1 MAISID
7 SLKLDLLEVKEE
19 LVDEDYIN
27 HQVSVLMSDEE
38 LTPGS
43 SAAGGVNEECEEEDD
58 KLQGWIN
65 GPSNNYNAKRHTKY
79 ALSLFE
85 IFSKRENVNFE
96 DIDNKA
102 LDVLLSNFYKAAR
115 NKKGD
120 LYALKSMQSIRF
132 GLQRYFL
139 ESRGIDIIRSDEFSL
154 SHKTFGAVSHKLKR
168 FGKDKVRHH
177 PQITVDD
184 MARMQA
190 SLDLSIPQGLQH
202 KVFLDTVLYF
212 GRSGMRN
219 LRTTRPGDFVLHQEN
234 NQLFY
239 TFRENREAQMC
250 AMPGNPRCPVAN
262 LKRYISKLNSNC
274 EWMWQRPRQR
284 FSDSEDPCIW
294 YENSPLGKDNL
305 SFMTRTISE
314 LAGCNKGYT
323 IQSLRKS
330 MTEKML
336 ESLSRN
342 DSTSQNRDY
351 AITVIALP
359 RSTSNS
365 VVTRIN
371 KMITAS
377 PRVPVAAPITDSSMN
392 IIENPSSVTASSSDK
407 ATNLQTMQQN
417 TSVTS
422 KSNTGVNE
430 GTMTE
435 LTWIELPRKLVQ
447 SKDASTQWEKQP
459 PTHSTHS
466 TSTQDL
472 YKPECGDDGELKQ
485 DGLGWCSEDEFM
497 DSSEP
502 SDVHIDGSSIVA
514 WSRGDVEETTVAQS
528 QEREQSNTPIL
539 RRIKEEMIEEIE
551 EGDYQTLYVKEE
563 YLEDECQDDD
573 YAHVHLTSGGHPRL
587 EAESPRST
595 QQTNSYRAPRQNG
608 GPCIRSKEAKMAE
621 ATLPRFELL
630 DDFQLQDLIDPSGSK
645 NTKNSVKFSIRI
657 FEDYLQIINTDLDSV
672 NKLPNSELDKVLQRF
687 YAGAR
692 RKNGSLYTQ
701 KTMLCIRFGLQRYF
715 LISKKVNI
723 AKHEDFTNSMKVFK
737 NFSAML
743 KQKGKGV
750 VAHKQA
756 ISQEDMEKIQG
767 SLDLDDPVGLQDK
780 VFIDVMLY
788 FCIHGRQNLREM
800 TLDSFEIC
808 EEALGGKCYIT
819 LKDTLT
825 KNNCADKLKKNQGG
839 VMTPTNGPRC
849 PVASFLHYKDKLN
862 PQCKSFWQRPAQHK
876 FELKPSCSGPWYR
889 NASLGKNTIGEKMKT
904 ISSRAGTK
912 AYTNHCLRA
921 TSISTLQNARF

>member
-7 SLKLDLLEVKEE
+7 SLKLDSLEVKEE

-154 SHKTFGAVSHKLKR
+154 SHKTFGAVSRKLKR

-608 GPCIRSKEAKMAE
+608 GPCIRSKTAYKMDQIACPAPQCETSWPARTPPEVLVTLIQLHARTAHPEPSTSAPVVNREVETPSTKPTTEAGIDRQQRLLHSSSSSLSPPLKAQESHTIEWQTILKNQERMLVILESFQNKKMTSSIDAE
-621 ATLPRFELL
+621 EEISDILEQRCPTIEDLL
-630 DDFQLQDLIDPSGSK
+630 TFDHCLTGHPETES
-645 NTKNSVKFSIRI
+645 
-657 FEDYLQIINTDLDSV
+657 
-672 NKLPNSELDKVLQRF
+672 NK
-687 YAGAR
+687 
-692 RKNGSLYTQ
+692 SLYKRRQ
-701 KTMLCIRFGLQRYF
+701 
-715 LISKKVNI
+715 
-723 AKHEDFTNSMKVFK
+723 E
-737 NFSAML
+737 ML
-743 KQKGKGV
+743 KQYLIIKAAGEREVRPAMRKMLEAVAEVGVLGKLSKCGQKRKGRSTEMNQKTSIQSLTFYKV
-750 VAHKQA
+750 IIRALRTRTPPIDQA
-756 ISQEDMEKIQG
+756 TANSHISDILKAYPRRK
-767 SLDLDDPVGLQDK
+767 SAALQDTAK
-780 VFIDVMLY
+780 ENTFDD
-788 FCIHGRQNLREM
+788 
-800 TLDSFEIC
+800 TS
-808 EEALGGKCYIT
+808 EE
-819 LKDTLT
+819 D
-825 KNNCADKLKKNQGG
+825 D
-839 VMTPTNGPRC
+839 
-849 PVASFLHYKDKLN
+849 
-862 PQCKSFWQRPAQHK
+862 
-876 FELKPSCSGPWYR
+876 
-889 NASLGKNTIGEKMKT
+889 
-904 ISSRAGTK
+904 
-912 AYTNHCLRA
+912 
-921 TSISTLQNARF
+921 